1 MKKLF
6 NKNIDA
12 VVTFFYPVAAGIE
25 TNMLETYSVLV
36 QKGWA
41 VNVHTTQSTLT
52 QKNVLPAKN
61 SIRGIAINRYPKQLL
76 GFFPSLQWQTGNI
89 IAIHNFDIF
98 PHVFILSKALIRKL
112 LGLPTPFIFL
122 TPHGGFTPDWDSFSK
137 VPAFIK
143 KLYHR
148 TLGTWLINVSV
159 DQVRAVSE
167 WEKQQIIAYG
177 VNPKII
183 TVISNGMEKEAYERN
198 SKNVSSEIQK
208 QVKSWGTYL
217 LQIGRIYPIKN
228 YETTIR
234 ALTQLPK
241 HINFVIVGPT
251 ADHKY
256 LKLLKLL
263 IEKHKLTHRVF
274 FAGVIRGSNKYYV
287 IKNARLMIHMAR
299 WESFCN
305 AVHEGMSQGLPVIV
319 ANNTALPLLVKNKV
333 NGFCVSTFD
342 SKTLAQ
348 KINYVLRN
356 YNTREIKEMR
366 ETNRQFGLK
375 RSWSEVA
382 TQIETLLLRLVAK
395 KNQCLP
401 SLRGSASGG
410 DEAIS
415 TPKRLLRY
423 TPACR
428 QTGHFTRNDN

>member
-41 VNVHTTQSTLT
+41 INVHTSQSTLT

-61 SIRGIAINRYPKQLL
+61 SIRGITINRYPKQLL
-76 GFFPSLQWQTGNI
+76 GFFPGLNWQAENI
-89 IAIHNFDIF
+89 IALHNFDIF

-122 TPHGGFTPDWDSFSK
+122 TPHGGFTPDWHSFSK
-137 VPAFIK
+137 LSAFIK

-159 DQVRAVSE
+159 DQVRAVSQ
-167 WEKQQIIAYG
+167 WEKQQIITYG
-177 VNPKII
+177 VHPQII
-183 TVISNGMEKEAYERN
+183 TVISNGMEKEAYERD
-198 SKNVSSEIQK
+198 SKYVSDGIK
-208 QVKSWGTYL
+208 KHVKSWGTYL

-234 ALTQLPK
+234 ALTKLPS
-241 HINFVIVGPT
+241 HVNFVIIGPI
-251 ADHKY
+251 ANHKY
-256 LKLLKLL
+256 LKSLKSL
-263 IEKHKLTHRVF
+263 IAKNNLKSRVF
-274 FAGVIRGSNKYYV
+274 FAGVIRGTDKYYV
-287 IKNARLMIHMAR
+287 IKNARLMVHMAR

-333 NGFCVSTFD
+333 NGFCVSTID

-348 KINYVLRN
+348 KINYILQN
-356 YNTREIKEMR
+356 YNMREIKKMR

-375 RSWSEVA
+375 HSWSEVA
-382 TQIETLLLRLVAK
+382 HQIETLLLRLVRK
-395 KNQCLP
+395 KNQCLS

-423 TPACR
+423 A
-428 QTGHFTRNDN
+428 RNDN